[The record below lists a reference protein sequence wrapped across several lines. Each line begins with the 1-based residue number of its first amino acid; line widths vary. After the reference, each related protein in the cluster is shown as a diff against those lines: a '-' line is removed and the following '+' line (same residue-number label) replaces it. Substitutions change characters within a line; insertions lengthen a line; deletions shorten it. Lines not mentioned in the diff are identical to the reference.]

1 MTNETILLWGRT
13 SLSKTSKKNSEN
25 EGPLHAL
32 IDHDYGIFNE
42 HVHVPGH
49 HYDHDHD
56 DDFDEG
62 PLEDNPLWQ
71 QDNIFLSTV
80 GIDIGSSSTQVVFSQ
95 VHLERQ
101 GEARKAA
108 PLSVANIFYALR
120 GIHGDR
126 RSVAWGAH

>member
-1 MTNETILLWGRT
+1 MKNETILLWGRT
-13 SLSKTSKKNSEN
+13 PLAKPGNKSSGND
-25 EGPLHAL
+25 GPQHAL
-32 IDHDYGIFNE
+32 TDHDYGIFNE
-42 HVHVPGH
+42 HIHVPGH

-95 VHLERQ
+95 VHLER
-101 GEARKAA
+101 
-108 PLSVANIFYALR
+108 
-120 GIHGDR
+120 
-126 RSVAWGAH
+126 

>member
-1 MTNETILLWGRT
+1 M
-13 SLSKTSKKNSEN
+13 SKPSNKSSEN
-25 EGPLHAL
+25 EGLSHAL
-32 IDHDYGIFNE
+32 TDHDYGIFNK
-42 HVHVPGH
+42 HIHVPGR

-101 GEARKAA
+101 GEA
-108 PLSVANIFYALR
+108 LSSRYVVVERRLVYQSPIFFTPY
-120 GIHGDR
+120 
-126 RSVAWGAH
+126 